1 MTPEDI
7 KIIFSNITEIAMFA
21 DMFTEEL
28 EVALGAVLDGGHGN
42 DSVGDLFLRIVSL
55 PISIMSLAFGM
66 TSHLSGFQAPA
77 MERPY
82 KHYITRHPTALH
94 HLQNLPQTPALQN
107 YLTYTQTIA
116 ASLSHAWDLSSLL
129 IKPVQRLLKYPLLLT
144 AIIDETP
151 DGHPDKENLRAAR
164 MTMEEVARNVNEER
178 RRAEVVKDVLSSKTT
193 KRPNTSVGVATSVNF
208 SKMMSIRHGG
218 VTAATMRVSQLTDGI
233 NNEAAQV
240 EALQAELKRID
251 YFAQNFAKTVV
262 DWAKMVSNMM
272 FALRSWSRGFGNVIG
287 LSAEQS
293 SEAFEAFLDVVEKSL
308 LPLASDLEQAIT
320 DRVLKDLGRLILS
333 MNQPFKLIQ
342 SMNEQ
347 EPYHYHLLTMPVSAK
362 NRPPPSLLTASSNY
376 LALRGQLAAE
386 LPMYIRILQKGLA
399 VVIRRLAGIQTTF
412 WADVRDRWVELWDML
427 RAETELNVGR
437 EETCAVWRIRWEE
450 VDRGLTG
457 LTITTPVQDV
467 VTRFLKEKEA
477 KEREYLEM
485 IARHREVLV
494 REAMERRERELQVFK
509 ERELEAVKIIRGIQ
523 PVSPQ
528 FRNSSR
534 SYPWSTPQLTSPSK
548 ISLVSSKGSAV
559 ASVFSALEPKR
570 KVKTKK
576 APSLTDSLPGMTGG
590 SLSPSSFRLR
600 STSPT
605 STMCNPKDME
615 WPKRNRAFSA
625 DAVSVS
631 SQSQNSLLSRGTTSS
646 LPQRRNDDRQGA
658 SNSSARSTVD
668 LDESL
673 NHAYPRQN
681 GSRMAGPRT
690 QPLNR
695 PTLHRMQSMPLSVRT
710 SDMRTVSSISDDEDD
725 EYEYYEGVFAERY
738 THSYHGHGSPAQA
751 PAPSRSTS
759 AKQREGMGVLV
770 KERGTKSSS
779 SGKDRPSRNRSPK
792 RDKDKER
799 PAQTRKRSGSVKSI
813 TSFFTGSH
821 DSSHSEPPPLSAS
834 QRDSWVSKPAKYL
847 CQVVHPCRPPATV
860 SYYSFPFFVL
870 QEGEFYEV
878 LQEAGH
884 PSIHP
889 KLPLYVD
896 DGEDCL
902 LLCRDKEGIVGWALA
917 SFLQPVC
924 GT

>member
-1 MTPEDI
+1 
-7 KIIFSNITEIAMFA
+7 
-21 DMFTEEL
+21 
-28 EVALGAVLDGGHGN
+28 
-42 DSVGDLFLRIVSL
+42 
-55 PISIMSLAFGM
+55 
-66 TSHLSGFQAPA
+66 

-82 KHYITRHPTALH
+82 KHYITRHPTALQ
-94 HLQNLPQTPALQN
+94 HLQILPQTPALQN
-107 YLTYTQTIA
+107 YLTYTQTVA
-116 ASLSHAWDLSSLL
+116 SSLSHAWDLASLL

-193 KRPNTSVGVATSVNF
+193 KRPNTSVGVATSVNL

-233 NNEAAQV
+233 NNEAAHV

-262 DWAKMVSNMM
+262 DWAKMISNMM
-272 FALRSWSRGFGNVIG
+272 FAMRSWSSGFGNVIG

-293 SEAFEAFLDVVEKSL
+293 SEAFDAFVDVVEKGL
-308 LPLASDLEQAIT
+308 LPLASDLEQAIN
-320 DRVLKDLGRLILS
+320 DRVLKDLAHLIIS
-333 MNQPFKLIQ
+333 MTQPFKLIQ
-342 SMNEQ
+342 SMDEQ

-386 LPMYIRILQKGLA
+386 LPMYIRLLQKGLA
-399 VVIRRLAGIQTTF
+399 VVIHRLAGIQTRF
-412 WADVRDRWVELWDML
+412 WADVRDRWLELWDML

-450 VDRGLTG
+450 VGQCLSG

-467 VTRFLKEKEA
+467 ITRFLKEKEA
-477 KEREYLEM
+477 KEREYLGM
-485 IARHREVLV
+485 IARHREMLV
-494 REAMERRERELQVFK
+494 REALERRERELQVFK
-509 ERELEAVKIIRGIQ
+509 ERELEAAKMIRGMQ
-523 PVSPQ
+523 PPSPQ

-548 ISLVSSKGSAV
+548 ISVVSTKASAV
-559 ASVFSALEPKR
+559 TSMFSALEPR
-570 KVKTKK
+570 HAGKVKTKK
-576 APSLTDSLPGMTGG
+576 KSPSLTDRPTGMIGV
-590 SLSPSSFRLR
+590 SLSPVQSSFG

-605 STMCNPKDME
+605 STVCNSKDKE

-631 SQSQNSLLSRGTTSS
+631 SKKNSSQDSLLSRGITSS
-646 LPQRRNDDRQGA
+646 LMRRRNDRQGA
-658 SNSSARSTVD
+658 SNSYAQSTVD
-668 LDESL
+668 FDECF
-673 NHAYPRQN
+673 NPVHPRQ
-681 GSRMAGPRT
+681 GSRMAGART
-690 QPLNR
+690 QPLHR
-695 PTLHRMQSMPLSVRT
+695 PTLQRMQSMPISVRT
-710 SDMRTVSSISDDEDD
+710 ADMRTISSISDDEDD

-738 THSYHGHGSPAQA
+738 THSYHGHGSQRSTAQG
-751 PAPSRSTS
+751 PAPSQNLTRSTS
-759 AKQREGMGVLV
+759 GKQREGMGVLV
-770 KERGTKSSS
+770 KERGSKSSS
-779 SGKDRPSRNRSPK
+779 SSSAKDRPSRDRSPK
-792 RDKDKER
+792 RKEKDKDKER

-834 QRDSWVSKPAKYL
+834 QRDSWVSKPAKYI
-847 CQVVHPCRPPATV
+847 CQVVHPCKPPASV

-902 LLCRDKEGIVGWALA
+902 LLCRDKDGIVGWALA